1 MRHTARREGNCDKAY
16 VWVFCKWPWVLRFTS
31 LHTAVTQGR
40 RIGGMSHRA
49 ACGWSHVH
57 VDSGPVRSCGPVYGR
72 YRFIGRVLGH
82 LERKFLKYSFSWYD
96 SFIGTKVLGTFA
108 PEERKFHRSESS
120 KERMFHG
127 TKVPRERKFSLWSFR
142 SRERK
147 CTGTKRPGIHNIIIM
162 ILIIKEKIAES
173 QLQWQL
179 RQFYVPRPGRAAF

>member
-1 MRHTARREGNCDKAY
+1 MTLSVTIYFPAHCGHTGSPDWGD
-16 VWVFCKWPWVLRFTS
+16 VP
-31 LHTAVTQGR
+31 QGR
-40 RIGGMSHRA
+40 LWVESRPRRLRP
-49 ACGWSHVH
+49 C
-57 VDSGPVRSCGPVYGR
+57 GPVRSCGPVYGR